1 MSYPPQI
8 LIDIPESRVSEIVES
23 FRRDGAIKIT
33 QQQMRSGT
41 WVVTAEF
48 EITPFPREGMLAY
61 MRNPAR
67 RKKTIIS
74 EAS

>member
-48 EITPFPREGMLAY
+48 DREGMLAY

-67 RKKTIIS
+67 WKKTIIS

>member
-48 EITPFPREGMLAY
+48 DREGMLEY

-67 RKKTIIS
+67 RKKTSIS